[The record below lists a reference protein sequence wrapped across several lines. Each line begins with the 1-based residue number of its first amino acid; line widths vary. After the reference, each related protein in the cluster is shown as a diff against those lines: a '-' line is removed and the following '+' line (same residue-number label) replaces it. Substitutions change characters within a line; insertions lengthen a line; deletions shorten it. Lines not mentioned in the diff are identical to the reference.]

1 MSFSRPTLQTLRARI
16 SQDISSRL
24 LDGAALP
31 SRSVLSV
38 LAWVWAG
45 ACHLMYGALAWY
57 FRQYW
62 AASAE
67 TTWLE
72 MKASTWGVTR
82 KPGGRAS
89 GSVTFTGTGTVPAG
103 QVLRSASGLLYTV
116 DADVAVDG
124 TGAGTVTASEPGA
137 AGNLAA
143 GAQLQLVSPAIGVMG
158 TASAAEA
165 FSGGADDESDES
177 LRARL
182 LEMLQSPPRGGSRAD
197 YVQWATSVPG
207 CTRAWCYP
215 LWDEGGVTDG
225 NVGVAVVADDLE
237 DPMDC
242 DEVVAAV
249 QEYIDG
255 VRPVTASVYVF
266 APVPETV
273 DLTIR
278 LYPATDA
285 ARAAVLAELGDLFV
299 REAEPDKAMY
309 VSHINEAISL
319 ASGEVDHGIA
329 AITLTPQGE
338 SPESADPAAATIEP
352 EGGHMFRLGDVT
364 FTSD

>member
-1 MSFSRPTLQTLRARI
+1 MSFSRPTLQTLRSRI
-16 SQDISSRL
+16 AQDISSRL
-24 LDGAALP
+24 LDGAELP
-31 SRSVLSV
+31 SRSVLSAF
-38 LAWVWAG
+38 AWVWAG

-62 AASAE
+62 AASSE
-67 TTWLE
+67 TSWLE
-72 MKASTWGVTR
+72 MKASTWGITR

-89 GSVTFTGTGTVPAG
+89 GTVTFTGTGTVSAG
-103 QVLRSASGLLYTV
+103 HVLRSMGGQLYTV
-116 DADVAVDG
+116 DADVDVPG
-124 TGAGTVTASEPGA
+124 TGAVTASEPGA

-143 GAQLQLVSPAIGVMG
+143 GAQLQLVSPAVGVMG

-165 FSGGADDESDES
+165 FSGGADEESDES
-177 LRARL
+177 LRSRL
-182 LEMLQSPPRGGSRAD
+182 LAMLQSPPRGGSRAD

-215 LWDEGGVTDG
+215 LWDLGGQTAG

-249 QEYIDG
+249 QEYIDS
-255 VRPVTASVYVF
+255 VRPVTAAAYVF

-273 DLTIR
+273 DITVRI
-278 LYPATDA
+278 YPATDA
-285 ARAAVLAELGDLFV
+285 VKSAVTAELRDLFL
-299 REAEPDKAMY
+299 REAAPEQAMY

-319 ASGEVDHGIA
+319 ASGETDHSIA
-329 AITLTPQGE
+329 AITLTPEGGD
-338 SPESADPAAATIEP
+338 PESADPAGIEIEP
-352 EGGHMFRLGDVT
+352 EGGHMFRLGTVT
-364 FTSD
+364 FTAA